1 MFHEI
6 VKKEIRVPGSLTDT
20 YLETF
25 ILNVTEKFMVQQRPL
40 VLVCPGGG
48 YHFTSE
54 REAEIVALQFSAM
67 GYHTAVLR
75 YSCAP
80 ARFPTSLL
88 ELTKAVAYLRAH
100 ADEYKIDP
108 DKIAVLGFSAG
119 GHLAASLG
127 VFWNTEWFSQI
138 RADNGVKLTA
148 EEAGTVIF
156 SL

>member
-54 REAEIVALQFSAM
+54 R
-67 GYHTAVLR
+67 
-75 YSCAP
+75 
-80 ARFPTSLL
+80 
-88 ELTKAVAYLRAH
+88 
-100 ADEYKIDP
+100 
-108 DKIAVLGFSAG
+108 
-119 GHLAASLG
+119 
-127 VFWNTEWFSQI
+127 
-138 RADNGVKLTA
+138 
-148 EEAGTVIF
+148 
-156 SL
+156 